1 MVIQLASFSEEWIP
15 AVSVDDHPRVIV
27 RLQLYSGTGSG
38 ELIIPL
44 DVIRPV
50 VPASALAFVIPSRI
64 VGIERPLGAW
74 LYTSSQPAEIDR
86 SVPIRDHLGY
96 SPYLL
101 WMVPAKVQV
110 ILLLGSERFFRL
122 WIDGLFHWVHSDL
135 RLPIIAPA
143 PSTLYQQLPNAQM

>member
-15 AVSVDDHPRVIV
+15 AVSVDDHPCVIV
-27 RLQLYSGTGSG
+27 RLQLYSGSGSG

-44 DVIRPV
+44 DVIKPV
-50 VPASALAFVIPSRI
+50 VPASAPAFVIPSGI

-101 WMVPAKVQV
+101 RMVHAKVQV
-110 ILLLGSERFFRL
+110 ILLLGGER
-122 WIDGLFHWVHSDL
+122 IL
-135 RLPIIAPA
+135 RL
-143 PSTLYQQLPNAQM
+143 

>member
-15 AVSVDDHPRVIV
+15 AVSVDDHPCVIV
-27 RLQLYSGTGSG
+27 RLQLYSGTRSG
-38 ELIIPL
+38 DLIIPL
-44 DVIRPV
+44 DVIGPV
-50 VPASALAFVIPSRI
+50 VPASAPAFVIPSRI
-64 VGIERPLGAW
+64 VGVERPLGAW
-74 LYTSSQPAEIDR
+74 LYTSNLPAEIDR
-86 SVPIRDHLGY
+86 SVPTRDHHGY

-110 ILLLGSERFFRL
+110 ILLLGGERIFRL
-122 WIDGLFHWVHSDL
+122 WIDGLFHWLNSDL